1 MQQPGGNAPGN
12 LPVNPEALKARHG
25 TVLCCTPV
33 LIPRLQRFDR
43 EPTVNLGRWPR
54 LLHHAPLALNASN
67 SLVPNS
73 RNHSA
78 ARRTVALT
86 SDSHAPNH
94 IPISCHQKIVT
105 RRTVGVFP
113 SPHSARKI
121 AGVDIAETGN
131 LPGRVGRW
139 ENTHCPSCDDLL

>member
-1 MQQPGGNAPGN
+1 MKPAF
-12 LPVNPEALKARHG
+12 A
-25 TVLCCTPV
+25 VLQY
-33 LIPRLQRFDR
+33 LFPRLQRFGHNS
-43 EPTVNLGRWPR
+43 TVNLGRWPR

-94 IPISCHQKIVT
+94 ISISLHQKIVT
-105 RRTVGVFP
+105 RRTMGVFP
-113 SPHSARKI
+113 SPNSARKI
-121 AGVDIAETGN
+121 AGVDITETG
-131 LPGRVGRW
+131 
-139 ENTHCPSCDDLL
+139 